1 MGMKKN
7 LDDIYRVFL
16 NDEELLRLLHYKPES
31 LRDSRP
37 DPLSNELPSILD
49 MDIDQLWDIRD
60 ECIMRTSKS
69 DDLADKSICRIYLY
83 AGRRRPQSGN
93 FHAATQE
100 IIVDVLCHEDYE
112 RDSRSSWISD
122 RINDLLCLE
131 RITGMGK
138 TDYVS
143 GIPIGN
149 TPSQYVGYQQVYIVG
164 STKK

>member
-7 LDDIYRVFL
+7 LDDIYRLFL

-31 LRDSRP
+31 LLDNRP
-37 DPLSNELPSILD
+37 DPLSDTLPNILEMSIDELWP
-49 MDIDQLWDIRD
+49 IRD
-60 ECIMRTSKS
+60 KCIMRTSKS
-69 DDLADKSICRIYLY
+69 DDLVGDSVCRIYLY

-112 RDSRSSWISD
+112 KDSRSSWISD

-131 RITGMGK
+131 RVTGMGK

-143 GIPIGN
+143 GNPISA
-149 TPSQYVGYQQVYIVG
+149 PAQYAGYQQVYVVG